1 MLGWPA
7 ASPAYDA
14 NKDASRAFNLD
25 TAQSILKEA
34 GVTGPINQEF
44 GYPTGNQPYAD
55 FAQAYQSD
63 LAKVGINITL
73 KPVDI
78 AVLRDAMNNGTYKG
92 FALSTLCCHY
102 LDPGSSITKS
112 RFTSPT
118 ENDSG
123 PYVSQ
128 AYSAI
133 VDKILTEPDQ
143 TKRTALFGQ
152 YNDTLLDEAF
162 IFPVGY
168 SANLLIMKSNI
179 KDVSLQPTGTG
190 GGWSWGKAWFS

>member
-78 AVLRDAMNNGTYKG
+78 AVLRDAMNNG
-92 FALSTLCCHY
+92 
-102 LDPGSSITKS
+102 
-112 RFTSPT
+112 
-118 ENDSG
+118 
-123 PYVSQ
+123 
-128 AYSAI
+128 
-133 VDKILTEPDQ
+133 
-143 TKRTALFGQ
+143 
-152 YNDTLLDEAF
+152 
-162 IFPVGY
+162 
-168 SANLLIMKSNI
+168 
-179 KDVSLQPTGTG
+179 SLQGLRAIDAVLSLSRPWIIHYEESLYQPDGERLRSVRQPSVQCDCRQDPDRARPDETDGTLWPVQRHASG
-190 GGWSWGKAWFS
+190 RGLYLPGWLQREPADHEVKHQGCEPAADWNRWRLELG